1 MLAVQING
9 GKVDI
14 QTQYSHSLM
23 QRAVTSMMSCC
34 GLSENQTDMQ
44 LKHNVG
50 LLLFLF
56 EVFLVLL
63 MQQQL

>member
-1 MLAVQING
+1 MLAVQVNR
-9 GKVDI
+9 GKVDR

-34 GLSENQTDMQ
+34 GLSEYQIDMQ

-50 LLLFLF
+50 QNLLFLF
-56 EVFLVLL
+56 EVFLVLML
-63 MQQQL
+63 QQV